1 MLLSAPAKCYMGRAA
16 TSMDQISQQR
26 VAYVTFVTYFCPARI
41 NADHVNLIARLM
53 PHLINDPADF
63 ADEALAG
70 LVAAHPRHVRAV
82 HGGVVRARRAPK
94 GEVAVV
100 IGGGSGH
107 YPAFAGWV
115 GPGLAHGA
123 ACGNIFASPAASQVY
138 SVIRATDRGA
148 GVFVSFGNY
157 AGDVLH
163 FGQAADRARAEGIDV
178 RILTVTDDVASSPA
192 SDRARRRGIAGDLAV
207 FKVAAAA
214 AANGASLDEVERA
227 AIHANDRTVTLGV
240 AFDGCTL
247 PGADHPLFTVPE
259 GHMSI
264 GLGIHGEPGLEDRP
278 TASANDIA
286 ELLVER
292 LLVEAPSDDTKRI
305 TVLFNGLGTV
315 KYEELFLGYGRVHA
329 LLTEAGY
336 QIVEPLVGEQC
347 TSLDMAGVSLTIMF
361 LDEELEQLW
370 LAPCD
375 TPAYRLGSIA
385 EPTAAEDDYEA
396 DEDETVDA
404 IPEATEASQA
414 GARSVASLLESVR
427 ELLESNEAHLGDLDA
442 IAGDGDHGIGM
453 VRGVRAAAKAAA
465 ELAEQGAGA
474 KTTLARAGDAWA
486 EHAGGT
492 SGALWGAILRAVA
505 SHLDDS
511 SAPDAESLRLA
522 AVSAVKAVQ
531 ELGGAQPGDK
541 TMVDAMAPFSSQLEE
556 AGALDAATWSAAVA
570 AARSGAESTKD
581 FVARLGRARTHAGAS
596 LGTPDPGAVS
606 FTLIVERLGE
616 ASAELDH
623 PSTNTKA

>member
-1 MLLSAPAKCYMGRAA
+1 MS
-16 TSMDQISQQR
+16 
-26 VAYVTFVTYFCPARI
+26 YVYIARTTD
-41 NADHVNLIARLM
+41 DHVRPTASAM
-53 PHLINDPADF
+53 PHLLNDPADF

-138 SVIRATDRGA
+138 SVIRAADRGA

-157 AGDVLH
+157 AGDVLQ

-178 RILTVTDDVASSPA
+178 RILTVTDDVASGPA

-207 FKVAAAA
+207 FKIAAAA
-214 AANGASLDEVERA
+214 AATGASLDEVERA
-227 AIHANDRTVTLGV
+227 AIRANDRTVTLGI
-240 AFDGCTL
+240 AFGGCTL

-259 GHMSI
+259 GQMSI

-278 TASANDIA
+278 TASASEIA
-286 ELLVER
+286 ALLVER
-292 LLVEAPSDDTKRI
+292 LLVEAPADDTKRI

-315 KYEELFLGYGRVHA
+315 KYEELFLAYGGVHA

-336 QIVEPLVGEQC
+336 QIVEPVVGEQC

-361 LDEELEQLW
+361 LDEELEQFW

-375 TPAYRLGSIA
+375 TPAYRLGSVA
-385 EPTAAEDDYEA
+385 EPTGAEDAYEA
-396 DEDETVDA
+396 DEDETMDA
-404 IPEATEASQA
+404 IPEATDASRVVANQ
-414 GARSVASLLESVR
+414 VASLLGSVR
-427 ELLESNEAHLGDLDA
+427 DLLEANEAHLGDLDA
-442 IAGDGDHGIGM
+442 VAGDGDHGIGM

-465 ELAEQGAGA
+465 ELAQQGAGA

-486 EHAGGT
+486 ERAGGT

-505 SHLDDS
+505 LHLDDS
-511 SAPDAESLRLA
+511 SAPEAGTLRLA
-522 AVSAVKAVQ
+522 AISAVKAVR
-531 ELGGAQPGDK
+531 ELGGAEPGDK

-556 AGALDAATWSAAVA
+556 APTLNAAIWSAAVA
-570 AARSGAESTKD
+570 AAKNGAESTTNI
-581 FVARLGRARTHAGAS
+581 VARLGRARTHAGAS
-596 LGTPDPGAVS
+596 LGTPDPGALS
-606 FTLIVERLGE
+606 FALIVDRLGE

-623 PSTNTKA
+623 LPANTEA